1 MGVRAVINSGG
12 TISRMPL
19 TANIERLPNNT
30 AVVTLQGAL
39 TLGTSLKIAD
49 SQIQSA
55 IAEGV
60 KRMVLDLTGVNY
72 IDSAGLG
79 LIVYVYGILND
90 KQGMLRICGLTS
102 QVQSLLHLTRTDT
115 FLAVDGHCEESL
127 AALN

>member
-1 MGVRAVINSGG
+1 MRAVINSGG

-115 FLAVDGHCEESL
+115 FLAIDGHCEESL

>member
-1 MGVRAVINSGG
+1 
-12 TISRMPL
+12 MPL